1 MTVLIWPCVVYHK
14 ILPKL
19 YMKLEPHMMTLQ
31 YRISAK
37 INATLNRKRGKQEAI
52 LAEKWYLSKYY
63 NGIDNQLK
71 TR

>member
-1 MTVLIWPCVVYHK
+1 
-14 ILPKL
+14 
-19 YMKLEPHMMTLQ
+19 MMTLQ